1 MEDNTMKPQNHNTL
15 SKPQL
20 HKLPYKTPDG
30 YFDTFYQNLSK
41 ELPTPT
47 NKTRT
52 LRPYI
57 LWAAAALLLILLS
70 LPLFTQLNTQNTTEE
85 YELYL
90 YSQLDQNTYY
100 ELLSSNY

>member
-1 MEDNTMKPQNHNTL
+1 MTPQKPKTL
-15 SKPQL
+15 SDPQL
-20 HKLPYKTPDG
+20 QQLPYKTPDG

-41 ELPTPT
+41 ELPAPT
-47 NKTRT
+47 TQTRQ
-52 LRPYI
+52 LRSYI
-57 LWAAAALLLILLS
+57 LWAAAALLLLLLS
-70 LPLFTQLNTQNTTEE
+70 LPLFTQLNTQTATEE